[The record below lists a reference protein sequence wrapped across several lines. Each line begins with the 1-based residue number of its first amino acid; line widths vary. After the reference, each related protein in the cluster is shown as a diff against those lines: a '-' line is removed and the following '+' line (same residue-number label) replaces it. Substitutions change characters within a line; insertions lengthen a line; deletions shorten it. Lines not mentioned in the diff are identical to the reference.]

1 MAARAVGIDFGT
13 TNSSLAVADGTGPA
27 TLARFA
33 REAAPDTDVF
43 RSLLYFEREPD
54 RGGRVREWAGPR
66 AIERWLGAEEKG
78 RLVQSLKSFLSA
90 RDFASTSIFGAA
102 WRLEALIALALRE
115 LRRGAE
121 ERLGPLG
128 SRVVAGRP
136 VQFVGQTSRD
146 DEALALSR
154 LRAAYHN
161 AGFDEV
167 EFEYEPVA
175 AAYHYSL
182 GLARDELCLI
192 GDFGGGTSDF
202 SLCRVGPG
210 VRGSAQR
217 AEALL
222 GTAGVGLAGDAF
234 DGRIVREVVAPLLGL
249 GTRYRSVFGRELVV
263 PSWLYTHLQRW
274 HHVSFLKSPRT
285 LHLLHDLC
293 REALEPE
300 RLEALRHLVRADLGF
315 ALYRGVEQSKLAL
328 SDAAFAE
335 FRFDEP
341 PVLID
346 AAVARADFEG
356 WIAPEL
362 DALARCVDGLLAQ
375 TGITASE
382 VDRVFLTGGS
392 SLVPAVRELFA
403 ARFGAEKLRGGNE
416 LTSVASGLA
425 LRALELWG

>member
-1 MAARAVGIDFGT
+1 MGGRAVGIDFGT
-13 TNSSLAVADGTGPA
+13 TNSSLAVAEAAGAPA
-27 TLARFA
+27 LASFA
-33 REAAPDTDVF
+33 REGAPDTDVF
-43 RSLLYFEREPD
+43 RSLLYFEREPE

-66 AIERWLGAEEKG
+66 AIERWLAAEEKG

-121 ERLGPLG
+121 ERFGPLG
-128 SRVVAGRP
+128 RRVVAGRP
-136 VQFVGQTSRD
+136 VQFVGQTSAD
-146 DEALALSR
+146 DEALALAR

-175 AAYHYSL
+175 AAYHYAL
-182 GLARDELCLI
+182 GLARDELILI

-202 SLCRVGPG
+202 SLIRVGPG
-210 VRGSAQR
+210 VRRSDR
-217 AEALL
+217 ADALL

-249 GTRYRSVFGRELVV
+249 GTRYRSMFGRELIV
-263 PSWLYTHLQRW
+263 PSWIYTHLQRW

-300 RLEALRHLVRADLGF
+300 RLLALRHVVSADLGF
-315 ALYRGVEQSKLAL
+315 ALYRGVERAKLAL
-328 SDAAFAE
+328 SDAPFAE

-341 PVLID
+341 PVVIESAL
-346 AAVARADFEG
+346 ARADFED
-356 WIAPEL
+356 WIAPDL
-362 DALARCVDGLLAQ
+362 AALERCVDGLLAD
-375 TGITASE
+375 TGVEAGE
-382 VDRVFLTGGS
+382 VDRVFLTGGT

-403 ARFGAEKLRGGNE
+403 ARFGADKLRGGHE

-425 LRALELWG
+425 LRAQELFG